1 MRGWNITDQMRFVL
15 WLWMV
20 RVIEEEVV
28 ISDLMGLSSDC
39 SRIQLQ
45 DNGAYML
52 AIMGTRFPF
61 ITLPCRSFCH
71 IPKRKQCVLG
81 SLGVVFILIRGR
93 YRERFHLKSNRRVWN
108 TREGIAGRPN

>member
-1 MRGWNITDQMRFVL
+1 
-15 WLWMV
+15 MV

-61 ITLPCRSFCH
+61 ITLSL
-71 IPKRKQCVLG
+71 ILSSTKKQSVLG
-81 SLGVVFILIRGR
+81 SVGVFLYARKV
-93 YRERFHLKSNRRVWN
+93 
-108 TREGIAGRPN
+108 